1 MRPTG
6 LQIPRKERPLRKPE
20 ILMTPGPTPVPPEA
34 LLAQGAPIVYHRGP
48 GFAKLITDVTD
59 GLKWILATENDVLT
73 FTCSGTGMMESAV
86 CNLFSAGDKVMVVSV
101 GNFGKRFSK
110 ICAAYGLEVDFVD
123 VPWGQTAKAEE
134 IKARLTDDTKA
145 VLVQHSE
152 TSTGVVNDLEAIGKV
167 LKDHPALYVVDSVS
181 GVGAARIKVDEW
193 GIDVCVTGSQKAL
206 MMSPGIGA
214 VSFSKAA
221 WAATEKATLPR
232 FYFDWKRTK
241 EFYEK
246 PVPETPFTPA
256 VSLYAGLAAAI
267 ELIKEEGLE
276 NTYRRH
282 EVMSEAVKQ
291 ACIALGLEIFGE
303 DPDRSVCVTA
313 VKCPEGL
320 DGDAL
325 TKLVRAKYSIIF
337 APGQDHLK
345 GKIFRIGHIGYLERI
360 DILQAIAV
368 LELALDELGYPVK
381 FGTGVAA
388 AQEVFRRA

>member
-1 MRPTG
+1 MS
-6 LQIPRKERPLRKPE
+6 RKERPLRKPE

-48 GFAKLITDVTD
+48 GFAKLITGVTE
-59 GLKWILATENDVLT
+59 GLKWIMDTNNDVLT

-86 CNLFSAGDKVMVVSV
+86 SNLFSAGEKVLVVSV
-101 GNFGKRFSK
+101 GNFGKRFAK
-110 ICAAYGLEVDFVD
+110 ICTTYGLEVDYLE
-123 VPWGQTAKAEE
+123 VPWGQTAKADEVA
-134 IKARLTDDTKA
+134 ARITPETKG

-152 TSTGVVNDLEAIGKV
+152 TSTGVVNDLQAIGEV
-167 LKDHPALYVVDSVS
+167 VKDTDAVYVVDSVS
-181 GVGAARIKVDEW
+181 GVGAARIHVDAW
-193 GIDVCVTGSQKAL
+193 HIDVCITGSQKAL

-214 VSFSKAA
+214 VSVSKKA
-221 WAATEKATLPR
+221 WAKVETSTLPV

-241 EFYEK
+241 EFYSK

-267 ELIKEEGLE
+267 ELIREEGLE
-276 NTYRRH
+276 ETYKRH
-282 EVMSEAVKQ
+282 EQMSEAVKQ

-313 VKCPEGL
+313 VKCPEGI
-320 DGDAL
+320 DGDEL
-325 TKLVRAKYSIIF
+325 NKLVRSKYSIIF